1 MKNLGLLFPF
11 LKLCFTN
18 TSEVLK
24 NLYNFTVVTKSK
36 NMVSHKFGLPK
47 GLPTIDLL
55 DLFPDLNETI
65 ENYTFLEGTSRIT
78 DITILKLLAKRFEN
92 ARYLEFGT
100 WRGESISNVAK
111 VAKECYSISFSEKEM
126 RAYGIGENSIRVS
139 RMFSK
144 GLSNVHHIEHN
155 SQTYDF
161 SKLEKSFDLVF
172 VDADHKYEG
181 VKIDT
186 QNAFKL
192 LKDEHSILV
201 WHDIGKGLEELS
213 NWEVLAGVLDGA
225 PSDEHRRKI
234 YRISNSL
241 CGIYMNGTFKNGFP
255 EAFVPNKTFDIQIK
269 AHKISS

>member
-1 MKNLGLLFPF
+1 MKNLSLLFPF

-24 NLYNFTVVTKSK
+24 NLYNFTMVTQAK
-36 NMVSHKFGLPK
+36 NFVTTKFHLPK
-47 GLPTIDLL
+47 GLPTIDILELL
-55 DLFPDLNETI
+55 PDLNETI

-78 DITILKLLAKRFEN
+78 DITILKVLAKRFEN
-92 ARYLEFGT
+92 GRYLEFGT
-100 WRGESISNVAK
+100 WRGESISNVAQ
-111 VAKECYSISFSEKEM
+111 VSKECYSISFSEKEM
-126 RAYGIGENSIRVS
+126 RQIGIGEPSIKVS
-139 RMFSK
+139 RLFSK
-144 GLSNVHHIEHN
+144 GLKNVHHIEHN

-192 LKDEHSILV
+192 LKDENSILI
-201 WHDIGKGLEELS
+201 WHDIGKGLEELT

-225 PSDEHRRKI
+225 PSDEHRKKI

-241 CGIYMNGTFKNGFP
+241 CGIYINGKFNASFP
-255 EAFVPNKTFDIQIK
+255 ETFVPNKSFTIN
-269 AHKISS
+269 ISATKLKN

>member
-11 LKLCFTN
+11 LRLCFTN

-24 NLYNFTVVTKSK
+24 NLYNFTVVTDSK
-36 NMVSHKFGLPK
+36 NRVIKKHKLPK

-55 DLFPDLNETI
+55 DLFPALHESI

-78 DITILKLLAKRFEN
+78 DIVILKMLARRFEK

-100 WRGESISNVAK
+100 WRGESISNVAQ
-111 VAKECYSISFSEKEM
+111 VAQECYSISFSEQEM
-126 RAYGIGENSIRVS
+126 RAFGIDESSIKVS
-139 RMFSK
+139 RIFSRNIP
-144 GLSNVHHIEHN
+144 NVKHIEHN

-181 VKIDT
+181 VRIDT
-186 QNAFKL
+186 SNAFKL
-192 LKDEHSILV
+192 LKNEKSILV
-201 WHDIGKGLEELS
+201 WHDIGKGLEELN
-213 NWEVLAGVLDGA
+213 NWEVLAGILDGA
-225 PSDEHRRKI
+225 PSDEHRKNI

-241 CGIYMNGTFKNGFP
+241 CAIYINEKVKSSYP
-255 EAFVPNKTFDIQIK
+255 EHFVPNKTFSIQLT
-269 AHKISS
+269 AHKLS

>member
-1 MKNLGLLFPF
+1 MKNFGLLFPF

-18 TSEVLK
+18 TGEVLK
-24 NLYNFTVVTKSK
+24 NLYNFTMVTQSK
-36 NMVSHKFGLPK
+36 NRVIAKYNLPK

-55 DLFPDLNETI
+55 ELFPVVDETI

-78 DITILKLLAKRFEN
+78 DIAILKMLARRFEK

-111 VAKECYSISFSEKEM
+111 IADECYSISFSEKEM
-126 RAYGIGENSIRVS
+126 RDFGIDQSSIKVS
-139 RMFSK
+139 RLFSK
-144 GLSNVHHIEHN
+144 GIPNVKHIEHN

-181 VKIDT
+181 VRIDT
-186 QNAFKL
+186 SNAFKL
-192 LKDEHSILV
+192 LKNDRSILV
-201 WHDIGKGLEELS
+201 WHDIGKGLEELP
-213 NWEVLAGVLDGA
+213 NWEVLAGILDGA
-225 PSDEHRRKI
+225 PSDEHRKNI

-241 CGIYMNGTFKNGFP
+241 CAIYINEKHAASFP
-255 EAFVPNKTFDIQIK
+255 EHFVPNKTFTVQLK
-269 AHKISS
+269 AQKLPN